1 MGRCIGLSFRLLLV
15 IACVAQVRLTP
26 AAAQDVFNGGNQGGG
41 NPNCPPPVINGITPK
56 NWSCRTG
63 PQYSEGNP
71 DCPPPVILIN
81 GQPTTPKNW
90 SCPGG
95 MSSGRSG
102 PIGPLET
109 HHPGPPYVP
118 GAANPCQ
125 PGGPGSYNWLNN
137 PVGTQLPPGCV
148 APHRHDDHRCEER
161 SELPNRAARQ
171 LHRAACGT
179 ARQLHGAACGAAGSY
194 IVPPVGPPGS
204 YIVPSAGPP
213 GSYMVPPVGPPGS
226 YVVPPAGP
234 PGSYV
239 NSTAGRR

>member
-15 IACVAQVRLTP
+15 IACVALVRLTP

-148 APHRHDDHRCEER
+148 RPPTGTTTTDAKNDPSYQTAPPG
-161 SELPNRAARQ
+161 SYIVPPV
-171 LHRAACGT
+171 GPP
-179 ARQLHGAACGAAGSY
+179 GSY

-213 GSYMVPPVGPPGS
+213 GSYIVPPAGPPGS
-226 YVVPPAGP
+226 YVVPSAGT

>member
-26 AAAQDVFNGGNQGGG
+26 AVAQDVFNGGNEGGG

-56 NWSCRTG
+56 NSSCRTG

-71 DCPPPVILIN
+71 IARPRSYSSTVSRRRLRTGHARAECPRVGAAPS
-81 GQPTTPKNW
+81 GQ
-90 SCPGG
+90 
-95 MSSGRSG
+95 
-102 PIGPLET
+102 LET

-148 APHRHDDHRCEER
+148 RPPTGTTTTDAKNDPNYQPAP
-161 SELPNRAARQ
+161 P
-171 LHRAACGT
+171 
-179 ARQLHGAACGAAGSY
+179 GSY

-204 YIVPSAGPP
+204 YIVPPVGPP
-213 GSYMVPPVGPPGS
+213 GSYIVPPVGPPGS
-226 YVVPPAGP
+226 YVVPPVGPPGSYVVPSAGP
-234 PGSYV
+234 PGSYA